1 MAESISSPT
10 IRLATL
16 ADAAALAEIAA
27 RTFDDTF
34 SPHTPPEDMALF
46 LAEKYGLAQQT
57 AELRDPAMTT
67 LLAEV
72 DGRLAGFAQLKHGP
86 LPDCVTGPRPIE
98 IYRLYLDKEWKGRG
112 VAQAL
117 MAAARAEARRL
128 GAETIWLGVWERNA
142 RAIAFY
148 AKCGF
153 VEVGSHLFPVGN
165 DPQIDRIMVSP
176 LAGDKIAGQ

>member
-1 MAESISSPT
+1 MPLSLT
-10 IRLATL
+10 IRPATL

-34 SPHTPPEDMALF
+34 SPHTPSEDMALF

-57 AELRDPAMTT
+57 AEIRDPAMTT
-67 LLAEV
+67 LLVEIE
-72 DGRLAGFAQLKHGP
+72 GRLAGFAQLKEGTAP
-86 LPDCVTGPRPIE
+86 ECVAAPRPIE
-98 IYRLYLDKEWKGRG
+98 IYRFYLDREWKGRG

-128 GAETIWLGVWERNA
+128 GAETIWLGVWERNH

-148 AKCGF
+148 SKCGF
-153 VEVGSHLFPVGN
+153 TEVGSHLFPVGN
-165 DPQIDRIMVSP
+165 DPQVDRIMVSA
-176 LAGDKIAGQ
+176 LSSG